1 MNLLNIPWTRA
12 ALRSRIYP
20 AAFQWATA
28 SAFVLV
34 LAMVLFGTNNAGQNF
49 GMALAWTVWWP
60 LLPLSFVFA
69 GRFWCAAC
77 PLAWLSDQVQRIVG
91 VRLSA
96 PRVLVRY
103 GPWIMAAL
111 FILITYL
118 DQTWQFDGDARKT
131 GYLLLALLS
140 VVVFFGAFFE
150 RRTFC
155 RYACFVGAFAS
166 NYSRAGIVE
175 LRADAGRCRHCRTS
189 DCSRGTT
196 SMPGCPVFLFAP
208 AVEDSGTCHLCGN
221 CVKNCPH
228 DAIRISPRLPTAE
241 LWSVPQPRLPDV
253 VLVAIVMGMVLIE
266 NAAALR
272 LWNPLVEQAGML
284 LHLDPYAS
292 YPLIHGF
299 LLTVFML
306 APLAG
311 LVVGSLLSEALDDKV
326 SRATVFQNSMAF
338 GYAMIPLALASHVAL
353 GLHRLLRWS
362 RSVPFAFLAMMGR
375 FPAGNHAAWLPNP
388 TVCRIEIVVLALGT
402 AGSWYSAWRI
412 AKQHARG
419 KPLAACLPHALLLL
433 GMLVANVYAVSEP

>member
-1 MNLLNIPWTRA
+1 MNLLSISWIRA
-12 ALRSRIYP
+12 AVRSQFYP
-20 AAFQWATA
+20 AAFQWTTA

-34 LAMVLFGTNNAGQNF
+34 LVMVIFGTNNAGQNF

-69 GRFWCAAC
+69 GRFWCAVC
-77 PLAWLSDQVQRIVG
+77 PLAWFSDQVQRAVG

-96 PRVLVRY
+96 PRVLQRH

-111 FILITYL
+111 FILMTYL
-118 DQTWQFDGDARKT
+118 DQAWRFDGDARKT

-140 VVVFFGAFFE
+140 VAIFFGAFFE

-155 RYACFVGAFAS
+155 RYVCFVGAFAS
-166 NYSRAGIVE
+166 NYSRAGVME
-175 LRADAGRCRHCRTS
+175 LRAEPGRCRHCRTS
-189 DCSRGTT
+189 DCNRGTA

-228 DAIRISPRLPTAE
+228 DAIRISLRPPTAE
-241 LWSVPQPRLPDV
+241 LWNVPQPRLPDV
-253 VLVAIVMGMVLIE
+253 VLVTIVMGMVLIE
-266 NAAALR
+266 HAAGFR
-272 LWNPLVEQAGML
+272 LWNPLVERAGTL

-292 YPLIHGF
+292 YPLIYGF

-311 LVVGSLLSEALDDKV
+311 LVVASLLSAALDDTV
-326 SRATVFQNSMAF
+326 SLAMVFQNSMAF
-338 GYAMIPLALASHVAL
+338 GYAMIPLVLASHVAL
-353 GLHRLLRWS
+353 GLHRLLGWS
-362 RSVPFAFLAMMGR
+362 RSIPFAFLAMMGR
-375 FPAGNHAAWLPNP
+375 FPAGSHAAWLPNP
-388 TVCRIEIVVLALGT
+388 TVCRIEMAVLALGV

-412 AKQHARG
+412 ARRHARRR
-419 KPLAACLPHALLLL
+419 PLAACLPHALLLL
-433 GMLVANVYAVSEP
+433 GVLAANLYVVSEL